1 MFEMKRITPLTY
13 LLKRFTSIV
22 SELFKKYEWLRLRS
36 NFFTMPIMGGNGFR
50 VSYAHSNFPG
60 FLENKG
66 TFFGG
71 GAVKYLYLNKKF
83 PHAGLNGNI
92 LYVVSSS
99 HYWNIV
105 KLMNIAKAQ
114 EIKVV
119 WNQNGAY
126 FPSAYGYKVAQSG
139 NKIMA
144 PLLHRADYVFYQSSF
159 AQEASDHFL
168 GKRRG
173 TYEILYN
180 AIDTNIFTPGKDRL
194 GKIPILLTAG
204 SHNDAYR
211 LPLAFDTMKT
221 FLKHGQQVKMI
232 IAGRMSKDMMKK
244 ANRLAYEYGLRNLV
258 KFIGSYTQK
267 EAPEIFSQAN
277 ILLHTQYNDVCPSV
291 VIEAM
296 ACGLPVVYSRSGG
309 TPELVGEDAGYGVDS
324 VLNWEEAQP
333 PGASQLA
340 EGILRVLENWLYY
353 SEAAR
358 ERAVSKFDLK
368 PWIKRHAEV
377 FEYLMGNK

>member
-1 MFEMKRITPLTY
+1 MFEMKCIKPLTY
-13 LLKRFTSIV
+13 LLQNFGSIA
-22 SELFKKYEWLRLRS
+22 SELFKRYEWLRLRS
-36 NFFTMPIMGGNGFR
+36 NIFTMPIMAGDGFR
-50 VSYAHSNFPG
+50 VSYANSNFPR

-71 GAVKYLYLNKKF
+71 GGVKYLYLKRKF

-105 KLMNIAKAQ
+105 KLMNIAHANKV
-114 EIKVV
+114 KVV

-126 FPSAYGYKVAQSG
+126 FPSAYGHKVAQRG

-144 PLLHRADYVFYQSSF
+144 PLLHRADYVFYQSRF

-168 GKRRG
+168 GERIG
-173 TYEILYN
+173 SYEILYN
-180 AIDTNIFTPGKDRL
+180 AVDTNSFRPGKDRL
-194 GKIPILLTAG
+194 GKIPILLSAG

-211 LPLAFDTMKT
+211 LPLALDTMKT
-221 FLKHGQQVKMI
+221 LLKQGQQVEMI
-232 IAGRMSKDMMKK
+232 IAGRMSKDIMKK
-244 ANRLAYEYGLRNLV
+244 TNKLACEYGLNNLV
-258 KFIGSYTQK
+258 KFIGPYTQK
-267 EAPEIFSQAN
+267 EAPEIFSRAN
-277 ILLHTQYNDVCPSV
+277 ILLHTQYNDVCPTV

-296 ACGLPVVYSRSGG
+296 ACGIPVVYSLSGG

-340 EGILRVLENWLYY
+340 EGILCVLDNWFYY
-353 SEAAR
+353 REAAR